1 MPQKRFWKNTRNMKN
16 VIVATL
22 FSMTMGMCSTL
33 VPSSIVDEIHR
44 LVKVKQHKI
53 AKVSFSFDWPAIVK
67 EYVFDENKDRY
78 WWMKY
83 KFNLY
88 F

>member
-1 MPQKRFWKNTRNMKN
+1 MKN
-16 VIVATL
+16 IIITIL
-22 FSMTMGMCSTL
+22 FLITIGMCNTL
-33 VPSSIVDEIHR
+33 VPSSIVNEIHR
-44 LVKVKQHKI
+44 LESVKRYKI
-53 AKVSFSFDWPAIVK
+53 AYVSFSFDWSAIVK

-83 KFNLY
+83 KLNFY

>member
-1 MPQKRFWKNTRNMKN
+1 MKN
-16 VIVATL
+16 VIIAAL

-33 VPSSIVDEIHR
+33 VPSSIVNEIHR
-44 LVKVKQHKI
+44 LEKVKRHKI
-53 AKVSFSFDWPAIVK
+53 AKVSFSFDWPTIVK

>member
-1 MPQKRFWKNTRNMKN
+1 MKN

-22 FSMTMGMCSTL
+22 FSMTVGMCSTL
-33 VPSSIVDEIHR
+33 VPSSIVNEIHR
-44 LVKVKQHKI
+44 LEKVKQHKI
-53 AKVSFSFDWPAIVK
+53 AKVSFSFDWSAIVK

>member
-1 MPQKRFWKNTRNMKN
+1 MKN
-16 VIVATL
+16 IIIAIL
-22 FSMTMGMCSTL
+22 FLITIGMCNTL
-33 VPSSIVDEIHR
+33 VPSSIVNEIHR
-44 LVKVKQHKI
+44 LENVKRHKF

-67 EYVFDENKDRY
+67 EYVFDENKDKY

-83 KFNLY
+83 KLNFY

>member
-1 MPQKRFWKNTRNMKN
+1 MKN

-33 VPSSIVDEIHR
+33 VPSSIVNEIQR
-44 LVKVKQHKI
+44 LEKVKQHKI

>member
-1 MPQKRFWKNTRNMKN
+1 MKN

-22 FSMTMGMCSTL
+22 FSMTVGMCNTL
-33 VPSSIVDEIHR
+33 VPSSIVNEIHR
-44 LVKVKQHKI
+44 LEKVKQHKI